1 MINRLTLKGIL
12 VAIALAAPAGAA
24 SAQSA
29 EGLWRT
35 EPGKTGAWL
44 EVRIAPCGGALC
56 GTVAAQHGA
65 KTNLVGR
72 QLIAGMRPDGDG
84 RWSGGTIWA
93 PDDDKTYRSRMTLAG
108 NALKV
113 EGCVLV
119 ICRGQTWTRLE

>member
-1 MINRLTLKGIL
+1 MTIIAAAVTLCGSL
-12 VAIALAAPAGAA
+12 AIGAGAA

-44 EVRIAPCGGALC
+44 EVRIAPCGEALC
-56 GTVAAQHGA
+56 GTVAAQHEA

-72 QLIAGMRPDGDG
+72 QLIEGMAPDGPG

-93 PDDDKTYRSRMTLAG
+93 PDEDKTYRSRMSLTG
-108 NALKV
+108 ERLKV

-119 ICRGQTWTRLE
+119 VACRGQVWTRLE